1 METDQIV
8 AKGQEA
14 KRLMENPVLIE
25 ALETIKRKQAG
36 VFAQSAPDDVRKR
49 ETAYFTLK
57 AIEELELQL
66 SKINSDG
73 LFEADKA
80 KRAVRN
86 KS

>member
-14 KRLMENPVLIE
+14 QRLMENPVLIE
-25 ALETIKRKQAG
+25 ALETIRRKQTT
-36 VFAQSAPDDVRKR
+36 VFATSAPGDRDKR
-49 ETAYFTLK
+49 ETAYYTLK

-66 SKINSDG
+66 SKFKSDG
-73 LFEADKA
+73 VFEAEKA
-80 KRAVRN
+80 KRAVR